1 MYILTIKKGYET
13 IEFQFES
20 FSEMTDFMETAMTTV
35 KADVSF
41 SVSMSEEKAGEE

>member
-20 FSEMTDFMETAMTTV
+20 FSEMTDFMETAMHTV
-35 KADVSF
+35 KSEATF
-41 SVSMSEEKAGEE
+41 SVAIREEKAGEE